1 MVYSACPS
9 TNVNELYATIFYK
22 SYGLDSI
29 GLRYFNVFGR
39 KQDPKGAYAA
49 VIPKFVKQLINYES
63 PTINGNGEYSRDFTY
78 IDNVIHMNILALTT
92 KKKEALNQVYNTA
105 FGERTTLNDLIN
117 ALKDNLSKYDAK
129 IEEIIIQYG
138 PLRDGD
144 IPHSLASIE
153 KAKSLL
159 NYDPQFS
166 LKEGL
171 KEAIDWYWKNLKK

>member
-1 MVYSACPS
+1 M
-9 TNVNELYATIFYK
+9 
-22 SYGLDSI
+22 
-29 GLRYFNVFGR
+29 
-39 KQDPKGAYAA
+39 
-49 VIPKFVKQLINYES
+49 
-63 PTINGNGEYSRDFTY
+63 
-78 IDNVIHMNILALTT
+78 
-92 KKKEALNQVYNTA
+92 
-105 FGERTTLNDLIN
+105 IN